1 MWSLEFNCKWAE
13 KSDVCEALE
22 DAANAIRSG
31 ERWGIDDSWTLYW
44 ENDESEDDEDDDDD
58 YGEDDEWDDY
68 MDDDDYDDDYEDE
81 DDDEYEDGEEEQ

>member
-22 DAANAIRSG
+22 DAAHAIRSG

-44 ENDESEDDEDDDDD
+44 ENDESEDDEVEDDDD
-58 YGEDDEWDDY
+58 DDEWDDY
-68 MDDDDYDDDYEDE
+68 MDDDDYDDDYED

>member
-22 DAANAIRSG
+22 NALSAIRSG

-44 ENDESEDDEDDDDD
+44 ENDESEDDEVEDDDD
-58 YGEDDEWDDY
+58 EDDEWDDY
-68 MDDDDYDDDYEDE
+68 MDDYDDDDDDYED